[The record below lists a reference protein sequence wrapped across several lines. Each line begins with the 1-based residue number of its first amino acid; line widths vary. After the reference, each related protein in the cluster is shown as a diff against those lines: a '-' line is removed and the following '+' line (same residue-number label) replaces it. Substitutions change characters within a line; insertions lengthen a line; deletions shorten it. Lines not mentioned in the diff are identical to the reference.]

1 MGGKPSAA
9 ALAVATEPASSGI
22 DTSAVSVGFGM
33 PHALVIIVCIV
44 TAAILA
50 PVDMGVGDVLLLVSG
65 AGGIGAGIV
74 VVVVNGG
81 GRRAGRIGRL
91 VRAYFSAGN

>member
-9 ALAVATEPASSGI
+9 ALAVATEPASSGA
-22 DTSAVSVGFGM
+22 DSVASVRFGM
-33 PHALVIIVCIV
+33 PHALVIIACIV

-50 PVDMGVGDVLLLVSG
+50 PGDMGVDDILLLVSG
-65 AGGIGAGIV
+65 AGGIGAAIV

>member
-9 ALAVATEPASSGI
+9 ALAVATEPAPSGA
-22 DTSAVSVGFGM
+22 DTNAASVCFGM
-33 PHALVIIVCIV
+33 PHALVIIACIT

-50 PVDMGVGDVLLLVSG
+50 PAGMGVDDVLLLVSG
-65 AGGIGAGIV
+65 AGGIGAAIV

-81 GRRAGRIGRL
+81 VRRAGRIGRL
-91 VRAYFSAGN
+91 VRAYFSAGS